1 MSLISKYLVGIEK
14 RQRGQVED
22 ATEDFGLNPARRR
35 PWGVMVSSHKANVEF
50 VTTDLIGAA
59 MLSPILFLG
68 FSIANT
74 RQGAH
79 TPPGE
84 IFTEILY

>member
-22 ATEDFGLNPARRR
+22 ATEDFSLNPARRQ

-50 VTTDLIGAA
+50 VTTDLIAVQQCS
-59 MLSPILFLG
+59 LQSLFFRL
-68 FSIANT
+68 FNS
-74 RQGAH
+74 
-79 TPPGE
+79 
-84 IFTEILY
+84 

>member
-1 MSLISKYLVGIEK
+1 MSFTSKNLVGIEK

-22 ATEDFGLNPARRR
+22 ATEDFSLNPARRR

-59 MLSPILFLG
+59 MLSPIPFFRLFN
-68 FSIANT
+68 S
-74 RQGAH
+74 
-79 TPPGE
+79 
-84 IFTEILY
+84 

>member
-14 RQRGQVED
+14 RQRGQVKD
-22 ATEDFGLNPARRR
+22 ATEDFSLNPARRR

-59 MLSPILFLG
+59 MLSPIPF
-68 FSIANT
+68 F
-74 RQGAH
+74 
-79 TPPGE
+79 
-84 IFTEILY
+84 